1 MRKTMLGLVLAALMT
16 AGLGSAA
23 WAEPAPVVQYPASA
37 VEAVAAGSDYTYE
50 ELLAC
55 LTGAGCT
62 EAEALAYAG
71 EPVEAPEGA
80 MVRYS
85 LLRVEDYDGTEDLPV
100 RCLVLAALEY
110 APGEPVPRSILAL
123 RSPMALTGDGSAFE
137 GQVFAALYSGRNFT
151 CIVSGNSLP
160 EEDTLWTG
168 TDWIGIDGNGEGY
181 ALGGEP
187 IPDSLVRAGEAGKA
201 ASPPSLRADL
211 NIHSFIHLQYTSTL
225 EIFTNFGLF
234 LRD

>member
-23 WAEPAPVVQYPASA
+23 WAEPAPAVPYPASA

-80 MVRYS
+80 AVRYS

-123 RSPMALTGDGSAFE
+123 RSPMALTGVPPLKA
-137 GQVFAALYSGRNFT
+137 R
-151 CIVSGNSLP
+151 SLP
-160 EEDTLWTG
+160 PSTQAGILPASYPGTACRRKIPSGPAPTG
-168 TDWIGIDGNGEGY
+168 SGLMRMGRAMPWAAN
-181 ALGGEP
+181 LSP
-187 IPDSLVRAGEAGKA
+187 IPWSGPGRPGKR
-201 ASPPSLRADL
+201 LLLHR
-211 NIHSFIHLQYTSTL
+211 
-225 EIFTNFGLF
+225 
-234 LRD
+234 

>member
-23 WAEPAPVVQYPASA
+23 WAEPAPAVQYPASA

-80 MVRYS
+80 A
-85 LLRVEDYDGTEDLPV
+85 V

-137 GQVFAALYSGRNFT
+137 GRVFAALYSGRNLYCNFT
-151 CIVSGNSLP
+151 GGSRSTT
-160 EEDTLWTG
+160 EG
-168 TDWIGIDGNGEGY
+168 TYWVPTNWIGVNESGT
-181 ALGGEP
+181 
-187 IPDSLVRAGEAGKA
+187 GEAL
-201 ASPPSLRADL
+201 SPEGTMPADYMG
-211 NIHSFIHLQYTSTL
+211 QATL
-225 EIFTNFGLF
+225 FFPALEA
-234 LRD
+234 

>member
-23 WAEPAPVVQYPASA
+23 WAEPAPAVQYPASA

-80 MVRYS
+80 AVRYS

-137 GQVFAALYSGRNFT
+137 GQVFAALYSGRNLYCNFT
-151 CIVSGNSLP
+151 GGSRSTT
-160 EEDTLWTG
+160 EG
-168 TDWIGIDGNGEGY
+168 TYWVPTNWIGVNESGT
-181 ALGGEP
+181 
-187 IPDSLVRAGEAGKA
+187 GEAL
-201 ASPPSLRADL
+201 SPEGTMPVDYMGQA
-211 NIHSFIHLQYTSTL
+211 TL
-225 EIFTNFGLF
+225 FFPALEA
-234 LRD
+234 

>member
-23 WAEPAPVVQYPASA
+23 WAEPAPAVQYPASA

-80 MVRYS
+80 TVRYS

-168 TDWIGIDGNGEGY
+168 TDWIGIDENGEGY

-187 IPDSLVRAGEAGKA
+187 VPDSLVRAGEAGKA
-201 ASPPSLRADL
+201 APV
-211 NIHSFIHLQYTSTL
+211 TSVSYSAQATL
-225 EIFTNFGLF
+225 FFPALEA
-234 LRD
+234 

>member
-1 MRKTMLGLVLAALMT
+1 
-16 AGLGSAA
+16 
-23 WAEPAPVVQYPASA
+23 
-37 VEAVAAGSDYTYE
+37 
-50 ELLAC
+50 
-55 LTGAGCT
+55 
-62 EAEALAYAG
+62 
-71 EPVEAPEGA
+71 

-137 GQVFAALYSGRNFT
+137 GQAFAALYSGRNFT
-151 CIVSGNSLP
+151 CIVSGNGLP

-168 TDWIGIDGNGEGY
+168 TDWIGIDENGEGY

-201 ASPPSLRADL
+201 APV
-211 NIHSFIHLQYTSTL
+211 TSASYSAQATLFFPTL
-225 EIFTNFGLF
+225 EA
-234 LRD
+234 

>member
-1 MRKTMLGLVLAALMT
+1 M
-16 AGLGSAA
+16 
-23 WAEPAPVVQYPASA
+23 QYPASA

-85 LLRVEDYDGTEDLPV
+85 LLRVEGYDGTEDLPV
-100 RCLVLAALEY
+100 QCLVLAALEY

-137 GQVFAALYSGRNFT
+137 GRLFAALYSGRNLYCNFT
-151 CIVSGNSLP
+151 GGSRSTT
-160 EEDTLWTG
+160 EG
-168 TDWIGIDGNGEGY
+168 TYWVPTNWIGVNESGT
-181 ALGGEP
+181 
-187 IPDSLVRAGEAGKA
+187 GEAL
-201 ASPPSLRADL
+201 SPEGTMPVDYMGQA
-211 NIHSFIHLQYTSTL
+211 TL
-225 EIFTNFGLF
+225 FFPALEA
-234 LRD
+234 

>member
-160 EEDTLWTG
+160 EGTELCWGSTAGPILPGGSGSGLHYQPGALDAFPDWEQSGQTPYLPSVSYSAQATLFFL
-168 TDWIGIDGNGEGY
+168 
-181 ALGGEP
+181 AL
-187 IPDSLVRAGEAGKA
+187 EA
-201 ASPPSLRADL
+201 
-211 NIHSFIHLQYTSTL
+211 
-225 EIFTNFGLF
+225 
-234 LRD
+234 

>member
-71 EPVEAPEGA
+71 EPVEAP
-80 MVRYS
+80 RIC
-85 LLRVEDYDGTEDLPV
+85 
-100 RCLVLAALEY
+100 RCSAWYWRPWNMRPENLY
-110 APGEPVPRSILAL
+110 PGRFWRCAVPW
-123 RSPMALTGDGSAFE
+123 P
-137 GQVFAALYSGRNFT
+137 
-151 CIVSGNSLP
+151 
-160 EEDTLWTG
+160 
-168 TDWIGIDGNGEGY
+168 
-181 ALGGEP
+181 
-187 IPDSLVRAGEAGKA
+187 
-201 ASPPSLRADL
+201 
-211 NIHSFIHLQYTSTL
+211 
-225 EIFTNFGLF
+225 
-234 LRD
+234 

>member
-23 WAEPAPVVQYPASA
+23 WAEPAPAVQYPASA

-137 GQVFAALYSGRNFT
+137 GQVFAALYSGRNLYCNFT
-151 CIVSGNSLP
+151 GGSRSKT
-160 EEDTLWTG
+160 EG
-168 TDWIGIDGNGEGY
+168 TYWVPTNWIGVNESGT
-181 ALGGEP
+181 
-187 IPDSLVRAGEAGKA
+187 GEAL
-201 ASPPSLRADL
+201 SPEGTMPVDYMGQA
-211 NIHSFIHLQYTSTL
+211 TL
-225 EIFTNFGLF
+225 FFPALEA
-234 LRD
+234 

>member
-80 MVRYS
+80 
-85 LLRVEDYDGTEDLPV
+85 TV

-123 RSPMALTGDGSAFE
+123 RSSMALTGDGSAFE
-137 GQVFAALYSGRNFT
+137 GRVFAALYSGRNFT
-151 CIVSGNSLP
+151 CIVSGNSLS

-168 TDWIGIDGNGEGY
+168 TDWIGIDENGEGY

-187 IPDSLVRAGEAGKA
+187 ISDSLVRAGEAGKSA
-201 ASPPSLRADL
+201 PV
-211 NIHSFIHLQYTSTL
+211 TSVSYSAQATLFFPTL
-225 EIFTNFGLF
+225 EA
-234 LRD
+234 

>member
-23 WAEPAPVVQYPASA
+23 WAEPAPAVHNPASA
-37 VEAVAAGSDYTYE
+37 GEAVAAGSDYTYE
-50 ELLAC
+50 ELIAC

-100 RCLVLAALEY
+100 QCLVLAALEY

-137 GQVFAALYSGRNFT
+137 GQVFAALYSGRNLYCNFT
-151 CIVSGNSLP
+151 GGSRSTT
-160 EEDTLWTG
+160 EG
-168 TDWIGIDGNGEGY
+168 TYWVPTNWIGVNESGT
-181 ALGGEP
+181 
-187 IPDSLVRAGEAGKA
+187 GEAL
-201 ASPPSLRADL
+201 SPEGTMPADYMG
-211 NIHSFIHLQYTSTL
+211 QATL
-225 EIFTNFGLF
+225 FFPALEA
-234 LRD
+234 

>member
-23 WAEPAPVVQYPASA
+23 WAEPAPAVQYPASA

-80 MVRYS
+80 TVLS
-85 LLRVEDYDGTEDLPV
+85 KDVE
-100 RCLVLAALEY
+100 
-110 APGEPVPRSILAL
+110 
-123 RSPMALTGDGSAFE
+123 
-137 GQVFAALYSGRNFT
+137 LY
-151 CIVSGNSLP
+151 C
-160 EEDTLWTG
+160 
-168 TDWIGIDGNGEGY
+168 
-181 ALGGEP
+181 A
-187 IPDSLVRAGEAGKA
+187 
-201 ASPPSLRADL
+201 
-211 NIHSFIHLQYTSTL
+211 
-225 EIFTNFGLF
+225 IF
-234 LRD
+234 

>member
-16 AGLGSAA
+16 AA
-23 WAEPAPVVQYPASA
+23 WAEPAPAVQYPASA

-71 EPVEAPEGA
+71 EPMEAPEGA

-100 RCLVLAALEY
+100 RCLVLAAL
-110 APGEPVPRSILAL
+110 GGLLCCTI
-123 RSPMALTGDGSAFE
+123 
-137 GQVFAALYSGRNFT
+137 
-151 CIVSGNSLP
+151 
-160 EEDTLWTG
+160 
-168 TDWIGIDGNGEGY
+168 IGAVVGIP
-181 ALGGEP
+181 LG
-187 IPDSLVRAGEAGKA
+187 LV
-201 ASPPSLRADL
+201 
-211 NIHSFIHLQYTSTL
+211 
-225 EIFTNFGLF
+225 GLGMMF
-234 LRD
+234 KCFW

>member
-50 ELLAC
+50 ELIAC

-110 APGEPVPRSILAL
+110 ASGEPVPRSILAL

-137 GQVFAALYSGRNFT
+137 GQVFAALYSGRNLYCNFT
-151 CIVSGNSLP
+151 GGSRSTT
-160 EEDTLWTG
+160 EG
-168 TDWIGIDGNGEGY
+168 TYWVPTNWIGVNESGT
-181 ALGGEP
+181 
-187 IPDSLVRAGEAGKA
+187 GEAL
-201 ASPPSLRADL
+201 SPEVTMPVDYMGQA
-211 NIHSFIHLQYTSTL
+211 TL
-225 EIFTNFGLF
+225 FFPALEA
-234 LRD
+234 

>member
-23 WAEPAPVVQYPASA
+23 WAEPAPAVQYPASA

-80 MVRYS
+80 TVRYS

-110 APGEPVPRSILAL
+110 APGEPVPRSLLAL

-137 GQVFAALYSGRNFT
+137 GQVFAALY
-151 CIVSGNSLP
+151 
-160 EEDTLWTG
+160 
-168 TDWIGIDGNGEGY
+168 
-181 ALGGEP
+181 
-187 IPDSLVRAGEAGKA
+187 
-201 ASPPSLRADL
+201 
-211 NIHSFIHLQYTSTL
+211 
-225 EIFTNFGLF
+225 
-234 LRD
+234 

>member
-23 WAEPAPVVQYPASA
+23 WAEPAPAVQYPASA

-50 ELLAC
+50 ELIAC

-80 MVRYS
+80 TVRYS

-100 RCLVLAALEY
+100 QCLVLAALEY

-137 GQVFAALYSGRNFT
+137 GQVFAALYSGRNLYCNFT
-151 CIVSGNSLP
+151 GGSRSKT
-160 EEDTLWTG
+160 EG
-168 TDWIGIDGNGEGY
+168 TYWVPTNWIGVNESGT
-181 ALGGEP
+181 
-187 IPDSLVRAGEAGKA
+187 GEAL
-201 ASPPSLRADL
+201 SPEGTMPVDYMGQA
-211 NIHSFIHLQYTSTL
+211 TL
-225 EIFTNFGLF
+225 FFPALEA
-234 LRD
+234 

>member
-1 MRKTMLGLVLAALMT
+1 M
-16 AGLGSAA
+16 
-23 WAEPAPVVQYPASA
+23 QYPASA

-123 RSPMALTGDGSAFE
+123 RSPMGLTGDGSAFE
-137 GQVFAALYSGRNFT
+137 GQVFAALYSGRNLYCNFT
-151 CIVSGNSLP
+151 GGSRSTT
-160 EEDTLWTG
+160 EG
-168 TDWIGIDGNGEGY
+168 TYWVPTNWIGVNESGT
-181 ALGGEP
+181 
-187 IPDSLVRAGEAGKA
+187 GEAL
-201 ASPPSLRADL
+201 SPEGTMPADYMGQAIL
-211 NIHSFIHLQYTSTL
+211 FFPAL
-225 EIFTNFGLF
+225 EA
-234 LRD
+234 

>member
-23 WAEPAPVVQYPASA
+23 WAEPAPAVQYPASA

-85 LLRVEDYDGTEDLPV
+85 LLRVEGYDGTEDLPV
-100 RCLVLAALEY
+100 QCLVLAALEY

-137 GQVFAALYSGRNFT
+137 GRLFAALYSGRNLYCNFT
-151 CIVSGNSLP
+151 GGSRSTT
-160 EEDTLWTG
+160 EG
-168 TDWIGIDGNGEGY
+168 TYWVPTNWIGVNESGT
-181 ALGGEP
+181 
-187 IPDSLVRAGEAGKA
+187 GEAL
-201 ASPPSLRADL
+201 SPEGTMPVDYMGQA
-211 NIHSFIHLQYTSTL
+211 TL
-225 EIFTNFGLF
+225 FFPALEA
-234 LRD
+234 

>member
-1 MRKTMLGLVLAALMT
+1 M
-16 AGLGSAA
+16 
-23 WAEPAPVVQYPASA
+23 
-37 VEAVAAGSDYTYE
+37 EAVAAGSDYTYE

-80 MVRYS
+80 TVRYS

-123 RSPMALTGDGSAFE
+123 RSPMALTVDGSAFE

-168 TDWIGIDGNGEGY
+168 TDWIGIDENGEGY
-181 ALGGEP
+181 ALGGRTYPRFPGPGRGGRESGSCHIGELFRTGLPLLPRPGSLNPLRIRIKKEP
-187 IPDSLVRAGEAGKA
+187 A
-201 ASPPSLRADL
+201 AAPFFVDIFSGNPPERRQRRGRFPPLA
-211 NIHSFIHLQYTSTL
+211 
-225 EIFTNFGLF
+225 
-234 LRD
+234 

>member
-1 MRKTMLGLVLAALMT
+1 M
-16 AGLGSAA
+16 
-23 WAEPAPVVQYPASA
+23 QYPASA

-85 LLRVEDYDGTEDLPV
+85 LLHVEDYDGTEDLPV

-151 CIVSGNSLP
+151 CIVSGNSLSEGTELYWGSTAGP
-160 EEDTLWTG
+160 ILPGGSGSGLHYQPGALDAFPDWEQSGQTPYLPSVSYSAQATLFFP
-168 TDWIGIDGNGEGY
+168 
-181 ALGGEP
+181 AL
-187 IPDSLVRAGEAGKA
+187 EA
-201 ASPPSLRADL
+201 
-211 NIHSFIHLQYTSTL
+211 
-225 EIFTNFGLF
+225 
-234 LRD
+234 

>member
-23 WAEPAPVVQYPASA
+23 WAEPAPAVQYPASA

-137 GQVFAALYSGRNFT
+137 GRVFAALYSGRNLYCNFT
-151 CIVSGNSLP
+151 GGSRSKT
-160 EEDTLWTG
+160 EG
-168 TDWIGIDGNGEGY
+168 TYWVPTNWIGVNESGT
-181 ALGGEP
+181 
-187 IPDSLVRAGEAGKA
+187 GEAL
-201 ASPPSLRADL
+201 SPEGTMPVDYMGQA
-211 NIHSFIHLQYTSTL
+211 TL
-225 EIFTNFGLF
+225 FFPALEA
-234 LRD
+234 